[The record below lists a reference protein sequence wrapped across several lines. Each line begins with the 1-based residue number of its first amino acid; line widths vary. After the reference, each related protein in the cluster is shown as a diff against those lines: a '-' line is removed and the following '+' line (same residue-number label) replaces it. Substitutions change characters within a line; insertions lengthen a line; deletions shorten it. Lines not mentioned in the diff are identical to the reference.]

1 MLGGFP
7 TGDAA
12 FEKIMASASNHSLQ
26 NLAGNMF
33 PGTVISAFV
42 TATIFALNAPSSNQ
56 VPDDAGS
63 SSTKRSRDDDNADLQ
78 QAMTLLKKAKHQQ

>member
-7 TGDAA
+7 TRDAA
-12 FEKIMASASNHSLQ
+12 FEDTMAKASNSSLQ

-33 PGTVISAFV
+33 PGTVISAFL

-63 SSTKRSRDDDNADLQ
+63 SSTKRSRDDDNADLL
-78 QAMTLLKKAKHQQ
+78 QAMTLLKKAKH